1 VAVGLIMLIAPVTG
15 CSRGAGAATIAAPVR
30 VQDSDNKDCWWSSAG
45 SDCFSVV
52 WLGPRLEDAATGGF
66 RFVNLVFRDL
76 SGGDST
82 GMWASVARLDDDV
95 PLMVGNGSIELEV
108 EPANGMTWGEVE
120 QHNDLRVAVCRQP

>member
-1 VAVGLIMLIAPVTG
+1 M
-15 CSRGAGAATIAAPVR
+15 
-30 VQDSDNKDCWWSSAG
+30 
-45 SDCFSVV
+45 
-52 WLGPRLEDAATGGF
+52 
-66 RFVNLVFRDL
+66 NLVFRDL